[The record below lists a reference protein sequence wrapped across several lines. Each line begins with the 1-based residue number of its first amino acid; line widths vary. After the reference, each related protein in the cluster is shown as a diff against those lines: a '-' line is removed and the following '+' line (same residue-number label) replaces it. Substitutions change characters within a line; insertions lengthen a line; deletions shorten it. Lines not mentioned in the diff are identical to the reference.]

1 MPIYKYCALAG
12 NGIKNCGFLMAKDY
26 KSAYNT
32 LIERKCH
39 PLSMREA
46 RLSRQKI
53 SVEDLLMFF
62 FHIDMQLKCKVR
74 IDKAIE
80 SFLDMHHNEVL
91 KASLVTI
98 LNSLKNGLSLG
109 AAFETCREIF
119 GWTIVVLLKSAEQTG
134 HLSDIIK
141 NILKFLKLQ
150 ADWKNKVKRAIAY
163 PAFVALVAISIL
175 IFSICLLGPQVLFL
189 LGDID
194 QRETP
199 PMTQFVLYLL
209 PPLAEAAGYFFGA
222 LLLGLLLGLLSKRGR
237 ILILNILLKI
247 PKIGP
252 IALKISLW
260 QFCQILHIALNAKL
274 NFMEAMQLSITS
286 MAFESVKTELIK
298 TKNLIAD
305 GYSIGESFAKT
316 KFMTHE
322 MLSAIFMGEES
333 GDLSAS
339 FSSMSH
345 TQYEEILLDLK
356 MLGRQLSVGLAI
368 FTGFVLLLIVS
379 GLLFPIYSYVEV
391 AGA

>member
-1 MPIYKYCALAG
+1 
-12 NGIKNCGFLMAKDY
+12 MAKDY
-26 KSAYNT
+26 KSAYNA
-32 LIERKCH
+32 LIERKCY

-53 SVEDLLMFF
+53 SVEDLLLFF

-91 KASLVTI
+91 KASLVTV

-109 AAFETCREIF
+109 TAFETCSEIF
-119 GWTIVVLLKSAEQTG
+119 GWTIVTLLKSAEQTG

-150 ADWKNKVKRAIAY
+150 ADWKNKVKRAVAY
-163 PAFVALVAISIL
+163 PIFVALVAVFIL
-175 IFSICLLGPQVLFL
+175 TFSICLLGPQVLSL
-189 LGDID
+189 LSDID
-194 QRETP
+194 HQEIP

-209 PPLAEAAGYFFGA
+209 PPLAEIAGYFFGA
-222 LLLGLLLGLLSKRGR
+222 LLLGLFLGALGKHGR
-237 ILILNILLKI
+237 ATILNMLLKI

-252 IALKISLW
+252 IAIKISLW
-260 QFCQILHIALNAKL
+260 QFCKILHIALDAKL
-274 NFMEAMQLSITS
+274 NFMEALQLSISAT
-286 MAFESVKTELIK
+286 AFESIKNELIK
-298 TKNLIAD
+298 AKNLIAD
-305 GYSIGESFAKT
+305 GYPIGESFAKT
-316 KFMTHE
+316 KFVTHE
-322 MLSAIFMGEES
+322 MLSAVFMGEES

-339 FSSMSH
+339 FSSISNV
-345 TQYEEILLDLK
+345 QYEEVLLDLK
-356 MLGRQLSVGLAI
+356 ILGRQLSVGLAI
-368 FTGFVLLLIVS
+368 FTGFVFLLIVS